1 MAKLAK
7 LIHVHVMDL
16 SNFYVACAWS
26 AFCFVAIVPFCWLS
40 FAFFEK
46 PIMDRF
52 RVRYVKQSPSGSD
65 SAAPGTLQAPAV
77 SPIT

>member
-1 MAKLAK
+1 
-7 LIHVHVMDL
+7 MDL